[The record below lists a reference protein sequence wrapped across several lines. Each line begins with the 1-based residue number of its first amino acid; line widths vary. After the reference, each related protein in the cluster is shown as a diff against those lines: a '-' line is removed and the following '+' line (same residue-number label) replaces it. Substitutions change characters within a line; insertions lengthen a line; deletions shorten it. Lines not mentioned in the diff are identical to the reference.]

1 MANEDGSRSGDDVFD
16 DSSDAS
22 EVKVLLDT
30 YNLSRGL
37 NRRKRTGNELMS
49 SGNEVSKSYNFLSE
63 LNRRKPTDNVVEG
76 SKDKREALIHGYNFV
91 CGLDRRKR
99 TGKVL
104 KGSENELKDTDLLY
118 NFVRD
123 TFPRTRTAREIKAI
137 EGILK
142 KANLKKRPETR
153 ARDPET
159 RLEVLK
165 QS

>member
-30 YNLSRGL
+30 YNFSRGL
-37 NRRKRTGNELMS
+37 NRRKRTGNELMGS
-49 SGNEVSKSYNFLSE
+49 RNESDFDDLDY
-63 LNRRKPTDNVVEG
+63 NVVEG

-99 TGKVL
+99 TGNVL
-104 KGSENELKDTDLLY
+104 KGSENELKATDLLY
-118 NFVRD
+118 NFIRD